1 MPFAGINYL
10 AVLVAAIAGFALGAG
25 WYGALGKQWM
35 AAAKV
40 TRADLSTSKTVFL
53 IAAICQLVMAFLLA
67 GVMGH
72 LGRVD
77 VAGGLTIAFFLWL
90 GFVAT
95 SMTVNHRFQGK
106 GWALTAIDGGHWLAV
121 LLVQGAIIGAFGV

>member
-1 MPFAGINYL
+1 MPFAGINYQ
-10 AVLVAAIAGFALGAG
+10 AVLVAAIAGFALGAA
-25 WYGALGKQWM
+25 WYSVLGRLWM

-40 TRADLSTSKTVFL
+40 DQTDLGNSRTIYPV
-53 IAAICQLVMAFLLA
+53 AAVCQLIMALLLA

-77 VAGGLTIAFFLWL
+77 VAGGLTTAFFLWL

-95 SMTVNHRFQGK
+95 TMTVNHRFQGK

-121 LLVQGAIIGAFGV
+121 LLAQGAIIGAFGV